1 MVDFPWLCQFTGVY
15 THVLTGNEKKTAR
28 IGIAEPACFS
38 VMKFHR
44 VSDLHPIGVHSS
56 KLNSSPLKMVVLIG
70 ISLYLQGTP
79 PFSGVNMLL
88 NPWNG
93 WKLHFFLKYV
103 VPF

>member
-1 MVDFPWLCQFTGVY
+1 MAMSVY
-15 THVLTGNEKKTAR
+15 WSVHTCTNRKRKKTAR

-88 NPWNG
+88 NP
-93 WKLHFFLKYV
+93 
-103 VPF
+103 